1 MRAASATPQAPKPTE
16 VASAALRTVNPAK
29 AQNDSRPIGDT
40 VWVLWRSGAVG
51 SSRVVRLQPDN
62 GEFDAARE
70 GG

>member
-1 MRAASATPQAPKPTE
+1 MLAATATIQTPAPTAVANASLRSVHTTKQHNNFRA
-16 VASAALRTVNPAK
+16 
-29 AQNDSRPIGDT
+29 IGDT

-51 SSRVVRLQPDN
+51 PSRVVRLKPDN